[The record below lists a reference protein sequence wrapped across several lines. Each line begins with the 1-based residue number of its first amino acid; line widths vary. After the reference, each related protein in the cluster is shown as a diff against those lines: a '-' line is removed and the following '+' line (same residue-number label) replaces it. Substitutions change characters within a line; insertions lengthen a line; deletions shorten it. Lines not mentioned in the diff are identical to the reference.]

1 MTRQSRG
8 TGAALCGVA
17 LVIGIIIADPIWVL
31 FSTIALLVL
40 GLAETWWRWGATGV
54 EYRRILSSQ
63 ALSCGDT
70 LECIVEVT
78 NRKLL
83 PMPWLDTFDDWPAAL
98 MPATARHQTSRA
110 NWWQRGR
117 DITVVGDPEVP
128 GEQPLQGSVQVPHVT
143 DREVLQQRLTLA
155 PFERVRRRFLITCHR
170 RGAYGFGPVAFRW
183 RDAFGLSARDADL
196 DVRDDLVV
204 YPRVVPVI
212 APAPLTRQVL
222 GDRVRRQSLFA
233 DPSRLAG
240 VREYIPGD
248 SQRRVHWGASA
259 RTGTLQVRRDEPT
272 GGRRLWVIV
281 DVETAPEDRW
291 WAAGDSDAQ
300 ETVVMVAASLATWA
314 MNAGVAVGISANG
327 RSAGSSGDIS
337 IPCGTHPRH
346 QTRILDGLA
355 RLRPW
360 PSRLLREAMVLAS
373 PLWPTD
379 ASVILVTCMPSEA
392 KREALARTCRRGQSG
407 FIVDCTAGVAPANS
421 HRDVFGDETAQGPTA
436 ASWFRP
442 AVLRSVPAWSLDKPE
457 VSWRTREIVR
467 IG

>member
-1 MTRQSRG
+1 VTRQSRG

-17 LVIGIIIADPIWVL
+17 LVIGIIITDPIWVL

-40 GLAETWWRWGATGV
+40 GLAEAWWRWGATGI
-54 EYRRILSSQ
+54 EYRRILSSRT
-63 ALSCGDT
+63 LSCGDT
-70 LECIVEVT
+70 LECVIEVT

-83 PMPWLDTFDDWPAAL
+83 PMPWLDTSDDWPAAL

-110 NWWQRGR
+110 NWWQRSR
-117 DITVVGDPEVP
+117 DIPMDGGPEVSTGLP
-128 GEQPLQGSVQVPHVT
+128 IEGTVRIPHVT
-143 DREVLQQRLTLA
+143 DREILQQRLTLA
-155 PFERVRRRFLITCHR
+155 PFERVRRRFLIACGR

-212 APAPLTRQVL
+212 APAPLARQVL

-248 SQRRVHWGASA
+248 SLRRVHWGASA
-259 RTGTLQVRRDEPT
+259 RSGTLQVRRDEPT

-291 WAAGDSDAQ
+291 WAAGDTDAQ

-327 RSAGSSGDIS
+327 RSAGSSGDMS

-392 KREALARTCRRGQSG
+392 KREALARACRRGQSA
-407 FIVDCTAGVAPANS
+407 FVVNCAVGVPKPNS
-421 HRDVFGDETAQGPTA
+421 RREMLESEPEQGPITPPA
-436 ASWFRP
+436 AQFSSI
-442 AVLRSVPAWSLDKPE
+442 RSVRAWNLDQPE
-457 VSWRTREIVR
+457 VSWDLRDSVR
-467 IG
+467 IS

>member
-1 MTRQSRG
+1 M
-8 TGAALCGVA
+8 
-17 LVIGIIIADPIWVL
+17 
-31 FSTIALLVL
+31 
-40 GLAETWWRWGATGV
+40 
-54 EYRRILSSQ
+54 
-63 ALSCGDT
+63 
-70 LECIVEVT
+70 
-78 NRKLL
+78 
-83 PMPWLDTFDDWPAAL
+83 DDG
-98 MPATARHQTSRA
+98 Q
-110 NWWQRGR
+110 
-117 DITVVGDPEVP
+117 EVP
-128 GEQPLQGSVQVPHVT
+128 SEPEMHGVVRVPHVT
-143 DREVLQQRLTLA
+143 DREILQQRLTLA
-155 PFERVRRRFLITCHR
+155 PFERVRRRFLIACGR

-212 APAPLTRQVL
+212 APSPLTRQVL

-240 VREYIPGD
+240 VRQYIPGD

-291 WAAGDSDAQ
+291 WAAGDTDTQ
-300 ETVVMVAASLATWA
+300 ETVVLVCASLATWA
-314 MNAGVAVGISANG
+314 MNAGVAVGMSANG
-327 RSAGSSGDIS
+327 RSAGSSGDMS

-346 QTRILDGLA
+346 QSRILDGLA

-360 PSRLLREAMVLAS
+360 PSRLLREAMVLAA

-379 ASVILVTCMPSEA
+379 ATIVLVTCMPSDA
-392 KREALARTCRRGQSG
+392 KRETLARACRRGQTA
-407 FIVDCTAGVAPANS
+407 FIVNCAVGVPRVDS
-421 HRDVFGDETAQGPTA
+421 HREMPRDDVAQEPVS
-436 ASWFRP
+436 AS
-442 AVLRSVPAWSLDKPE
+442 ASHSALRHPVRGWNLDQPE
-457 VSWRTREIVR
+457 VSWRVRDRVR

>member
-8 TGAALCGVA
+8 TGAALCSFA
-17 LVIGIIIADPIWVL
+17 LVIGILITDPIWIL

-40 GLAETWWRWGATGV
+40 GLAEAWWRWGATGI
-54 EYRRILSSQ
+54 EYRRILSSRT
-63 ALSCGDT
+63 LSCGDT
-70 LECIVEVT
+70 LECVIEVT

-83 PMPWLDTFDDWPAAL
+83 PMPWLDTSDDWPAAL
-98 MPATARHQTSRA
+98 MPATARHRQSRA
-110 NWWQRGR
+110 NWWQQSR
-117 DITVVGDPEVP
+117 DIPTESAQGVSSEQEMP
-128 GEQPLQGSVQVPHVT
+128 GAVRVPHVT
-143 DREVLQQRLTLA
+143 DREILQQRLTLA
-155 PFERVRRRFLITCHR
+155 PFERVRRRFVIACHR

-212 APAPLTRQVL
+212 APALLTRQVL

-291 WAAGDSDAQ
+291 WAAGDTDAQ

-314 MNAGVAVGISANG
+314 MNAGVAVGMSANG
-327 RSAGSSGDIS
+327 RSAGSSGDLS

-360 PSRLLREAMVLAS
+360 PSRLLREAMVLAA
-373 PLWPTD
+373 PLWPAD
-379 ASVILVTCMPSEA
+379 ATVMLVTCMPSDA
-392 KREALARTCRRGQSG
+392 KRETLARACRSGQTA
-407 FIVDCTAGVAPANS
+407 FIVNCAVGVPQANS
-421 HRDVFGDETAQGPTA
+421 HREMLEREVAEEP
-436 ASWFRP
+436 
-442 AVLRSVPAWSLDKPE
+442 VPAPASHLRVVSSVRAWNLGQPE
-457 VSWRTREIVR
+457 VSWRVR
-467 IG
+467 DTVRLG